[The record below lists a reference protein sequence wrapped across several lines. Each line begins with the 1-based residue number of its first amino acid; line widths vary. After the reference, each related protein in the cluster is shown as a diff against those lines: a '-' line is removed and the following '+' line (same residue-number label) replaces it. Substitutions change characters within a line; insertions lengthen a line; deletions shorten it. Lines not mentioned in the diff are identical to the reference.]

1 MAKKSDI
8 LKLIMKE
15 KLRGKNSDDI
25 ISDLLGSIKTT
36 GADIDKIQ
44 QKSPTYEAGNAFI
57 EASRNPANRN
67 ESNVLLG
74 IGAGLRASQAK
85 NDRDSLSGAEE
96 ELMKAYKYSA
106 GLQAELGARAQKE
119 TATQNKV
126 QSSYKSL
133 LALNEAIR
141 NDNVPAVNSLMT
153 QLTNSANEIA
163 EKNQRMEYKGF
174 HDGQFFFS
182 QAGENQQMGIPIPQW
197 SSSMSKYLTDEQRD
211 NLDML
216 DVYSSSSMMSKYND
230 EYENEAITE
239 RELKRDERIFNS
251 TQSRLDNE
259 YKDRA
264 DELKGTITSLGNRK
278 AGDDRIFAILK
289 AGNGKNSGKFGSDI
303 FNRVR
308 RIIGER
314 FWNKPLTDQEVDLAK
329 SQYLGSLKA
338 VFGGQISDK
347 DIELFLRTIP
357 GTNNTPEALENYYK
371 TTYQSNV
378 EELNKSIKE
387 YNGLINNPQETSNL
401 TYKEVAPSQDLA
413 LKKYKIIDKA
423 TGQERII
430 DEREYARIQTLKME
444 SMNKKR

>member
-15 KLRGKNSDDI
+15 KLKGKNSTDI
-25 ISDLLGSIKTT
+25 ISDVPSAIKAAGSS
-36 GADIDKIQ
+36 IDKIQ
-44 QKSPTYEAGNAFI
+44 EKSPTYEAGNAFI
-57 EASRNPANRN
+57 EASKNPANKN

-74 IGAGLRASQAK
+74 IGAGFRASQAK
-85 NDRDSLSGAEE
+85 RDRESLRGAEE
-96 ELMKAYKYSA
+96 QLMKLYEIDA
-106 GLQAELGARAQKE
+106 GLKAEVGAREQREAVM
-119 TATQNKV
+119 QNKV
-126 QSSYKSL
+126 QSNYKSL

-141 NDNVPAVNSLMT
+141 NDNVPAINSLMS
-153 QLTNSANEIA
+153 QITNSGNEVQD
-163 EKNQRMEYKGF
+163 KDSKMEYKGF

-182 QAGENQQMGIPIPQW
+182 RAGENEQMGIPIPKW
-197 SSSMSKYLTDEQRD
+197 SSTMSKYLTDEQRD

-216 DVYSSSSMMSKYND
+216 DIYSSNSMLSEYNK
-230 EYENEAITE
+230 EYENEIATE
-239 RELKRDERIFNS
+239 RELKRDEKIFES
-251 TQSRLDNE
+251 TQSRLDKE

-264 DELKGTITSLGNRK
+264 DELKGKITALGNRK
-278 AGDDRIFAILK
+278 AGDDRIFAILT
-289 AGNGKNSGKFGSDI
+289 AEQGKNGGKFGEDV

-314 FWNKPLTDQEVDLAK
+314 FWNRTLTDQEVDLAK
-329 SQYLGSLKA
+329 SRYLESLKSI
-338 VFGGQISDK
+338 FGGQISDK
-347 DIELFLRTIP
+347 DVELFLRTIP

-371 TTYQSNV
+371 TTYQNNV

-387 YNGLINNPQETSNL
+387 YNSLINNPQETSNL

-430 DEREYARIQTLKME
+430 DEREYARIQTLKMD
-444 SMNKKR
+444 SINKKR

>member
-15 KLRGKNSDDI
+15 KLKGKNSNDI
-25 ISDLLGSIKTT
+25 ISDVPSSIKAA
-36 GADIDKIQ
+36 GSSIDKIQ
-44 QKSPTYEAGNAFI
+44 EKSPTYEAGNAFI

-74 IGAGLRASQAK
+74 FGAGLRASQAK
-85 NDRDSLSGAEE
+85 RDRDSMRGAEE
-96 ELMKAYKYSA
+96 QLIKLYEIDA
-106 GLQAELGARAQKE
+106 GLKAEVGAREQKE
-119 TATQNKV
+119 AIIQNKV
-126 QSSYKSL
+126 QSNYKSL

-153 QLTNSANEIA
+153 QITNSGNEIQDRDS
-163 EKNQRMEYKGF
+163 KMEYKGF

-182 QAGENQQMGIPIPQW
+182 RAGENEQMGIPIPKW
-197 SSSMSKYLTDEQRD
+197 SSTMSKYLTDEQKD

-216 DVYSSSSMMSKYND
+216 DIYSSNSMLSEYNK

-239 RELKRDERIFNS
+239 RELKRDEKIFES
-251 TQSRLDNE
+251 TQGRLDKE

-264 DELKGTITSLGNRK
+264 DQLKNTITTLGNRK

-289 AGNGKNSGKFGSDI
+289 AGQGENRGKFGSDI

-308 RIIGER
+308 RVIGEK

-329 SQYLGSLKA
+329 SQYLGSLKSI
-338 VFGGQISDK
+338 FGGQISDK

-357 GTNNTPEALENYYK
+357 GTNNTPEALENYYN
-371 TTYQSNV
+371 TTYKENV
-378 EELNKSIKE
+378 KTLNNSIKE
-387 YNGLINNPQETSNL
+387 YNSLIENPQDTSNL
-401 TYKEVAPSQDLA
+401 NYKPVESYGSEKTIILAPNGEE
-413 LKKYKIIDKA
+413 IE
-423 TGQERII
+423 ER
-430 DEREYARIQTLKME
+430 
-444 SMNKKR
+444 